1 MGESD
6 ERQLKNRF
14 EELADR
20 SDRQYCWTNTD
31 FLSVAE
37 QDTLLRM
44 RSGMR
49 FVLDGGYADAERR
62 IAFFGNEEELGYI
75 YESPIK
81 CVKIEPVSKK
91 FAEKLSHRDY
101 LGALMSKGVE
111 RKAMGDILISDDA
124 AYLFCLENI
133 ADYMID
139 MLDSVRHT
147 SVRCTIAEP
156 PAEFSEPPQI
166 TSMTVAS
173 DRLDALI
180 AAVYKLS
187 RSAAKELIVGGK
199 VYIDSKLTESA
210 GAEVKESAKV
220 SVRGKGRF
228 VYEGVSQETKK
239 GRLRIKVRIHK

>member
-31 FLSVAE
+31 FLSISE

-44 RSGMR
+44 RTGMR
-49 FVLDGGYADAERR
+49 FVLDGGYSDAERR
-62 IAFFGNEEELGYI
+62 IAFFGDESELGYI

-81 CVKIEPVSKK
+81 CVKIEPISKK

-101 LGALMSKGVE
+101 LGALMSKGIE
-111 RKAMGDILISDDA
+111 RKALGDILIVDDS

-147 SVRCTIAEP
+147 SVRCIIADP
-156 PAEFSEPPQI
+156 PAELSEPPQI

-187 RSAAKELIVGGK
+187 RSTAKELIVGGK

-239 GRLRIKVRIHK
+239 GRLRVNVRIYK